1 MGDGDSVPRETE
13 TAEMR
18 HAGDDGDYASHTI
31 VVLAAAS
38 SDCGVNGLAEEL
50 VHAGPRNSDGPELL
64 KTSKHE
70 SHEKEKDSVWTV
82 VCIMLDT
89 PYKASFFAAVG
100 LSGMGAGV
108 IDTFLFI
115 R

>member
-1 MGDGDSVPRETE
+1 MQR
-13 TAEMR
+13 
-18 HAGDDGDYASHTI
+18 AGDEGDNTSHTI

-38 SDCGVNGLAEEL
+38 PECGVHGLAEE
-50 VHAGPRNSDGPELL
+50 VVTSGPRNNDGQELL
-64 KTSKHE
+64 KTSKNEPHGE
-70 SHEKEKDSVWTV
+70 DKGSVLTV
-82 VCIMLDT
+82 ICIMLNT